1 MKKVFAFLAAIGLCF
16 GAFAQESKILDDWE
30 DQIESREDDF
40 LSSFSYTN
48 FTYNNFL
55 GAGEGV
61 NHNGW
66 GLNFSALHIGFNPWK
81 NGRFTLGLLEM
92 SFDFG
97 FLKPGYSFAVINN
110 AIEVRPSVV
119 ESKNNYTNIAYTFP
133 LGYIQKFGDSKWSA
147 AILASPGFG
156 WDTYKND
163 WVSDNIRHTE
173 NLRINRGGGYFHL
186 DVKAMIWYDY
196 VGFVARYAF
205 PKGFQGP
212 GIVSAGISLRI

>member
-1 MKKVFAFLAAIGLCF
+1 MKKVFAILAAIGLCF
-16 GAFAQESKILDDWE
+16 GAFAQESKILEDWE

-48 FTYNNFL
+48 FTYNHNL
-55 GAGEGV
+55 AAPAGY
-61 NHNGW
+61 NASGW
-66 GLNFSALHIGFNPWK
+66 GLNFSTLHIGFNPWK
-81 NGRFTLGLLEM
+81 NGRFTLGLMEM

-97 FLKPGYSFAVINN
+97 FLKPGFNFVANN
-110 AIEVRPSVV
+110 DAIEAAATPLEIKS
-119 ESKNNYTNIAYTFP
+119 NYANIAYTFP

-163 WVSDNIRHTE
+163 WVSNNIRHTDK
-173 NLRINRGGGYFHL
+173 LRINRGGGYFHL
-186 DVKAMIWYDY
+186 DVKAMVWYDY
-196 VGFVARYAF
+196 VGFVARYCF